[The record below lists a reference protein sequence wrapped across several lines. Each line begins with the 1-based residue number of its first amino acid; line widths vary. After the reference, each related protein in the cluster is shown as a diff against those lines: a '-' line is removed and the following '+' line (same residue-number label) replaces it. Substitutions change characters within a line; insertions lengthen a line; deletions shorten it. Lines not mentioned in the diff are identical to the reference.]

1 MSDKGHRNS
10 MWQDHVRKLL
20 GEGYGAE
27 DIAVLTHCCA
37 EDVRREIKILRESG
51 ELSSIYGGTSK

>member
-1 MSDKGHRNS
+1 MSDQGQRNS
-10 MWQDHVRKLL
+10 MWQGHVRRLL
-20 GEGYGAE
+20 SEGYGAE
-27 DIAVLTHCCA
+27 DIAVLTHYGA

>member
-20 GEGYGAE
+20 GEGYGVE
-27 DIAVLTHCCA
+27 DIAVLTRY
-37 EDVRREIKILRESG
+37 EPDVVRREVDILRGSG
-51 ELSSIYGGTSK
+51 ELSAIYGGASK